1 MKVAQKIAVSYIRT
15 KFKILASVSK
25 KRAAEKAFALFRTP
39 QSRNKKE
46 LPAIF
51 REAEKLQFKFNGVVI
66 RGYRFNKGG
75 IRKVQI
81 LHGYESSVINFDRYI
96 KPLIRKGYEVLA
108 FDAPAHGRSGGKMI
122 SAPEYKEMIIQINKS
137 FGPIESYMAH
147 SLGGLALALAMQEM
161 KHDENHRLAFIA
173 PATETTTAINFF
185 FKFLKLDE
193 AVRKEFDLLILRLA
207 GRPAS
212 DYSVALAMEKIMAS
226 VCWYHDE
233 DDMITPLADALTVKE
248 QNYSNVKFVISKGL
262 GHSRIYRD
270 NKVSKSVIDFL

>member
-15 KFKILASVSK
+15 KFKLLASVSK
-25 KRAAEKAFALFRTP
+25 KRAAKKAFDLFCTP
-39 QSRNKKE
+39 QTRNKKE
-46 LPAIF
+46 LPVIF

-81 LHGYESSVINFDRYI
+81 LHGYESSVINFDRYV

-108 FDAPAHGRSGGKMI
+108 FDAPAHGRSGGKII
-122 SAPEYKEMIIQINKS
+122 SAPEYKKMIIEINKMY
-137 FGPIESYMAH
+137 GPVKSYMAH
-147 SLGGLALALAMQEM
+147 SLGGLALALAMQEI

-193 AVRKEFDLLILRLA
+193 GVRKEFDSLILRLS

-212 DYSVALAMEKIMAS
+212 DYSVAVAMKNIKAS

-233 DDMITPLADALTVKE
+233 DDTITPLADALTVKE
-248 QNYSNVKFVISKGL
+248 QNYSNVKFVISSGL

-270 NKVSKSVIDFL
+270 NKVSKSVIEFL

>member
-25 KRAAEKAFALFRTP
+25 KRAAEKAFDLFRTP

-46 LPAIF
+46 LPAVF
-51 REAEKLQFKFNGVVI
+51 KEAEKIQFKFNDMPI

-75 IRKVQI
+75 PRKVLI
-81 LHGYESSVINFDRYI
+81 LHGYESSVINFDRYVN
-96 KPLIRKGYEVLA
+96 PLIKKGYEVLA

-122 SAPEYKEMIIQINKS
+122 SAPEYKKMIIEINKIY
-137 FGPIESYMAH
+137 GPIQSYMAH
-147 SLGGLALALAMQEM
+147 SLGGLALALAMEEI

-185 FKFLKLDE
+185 FKFLRLDE
-193 AVRKEFDLLILRLA
+193 GVRKEFDLLILKLA

-212 DYSVALAMEKIMAS
+212 GYSIALAMKNIKAS

-233 DDMITPLADALTVKE
+233 DDTITPLRDALPVKE
-248 QNYSNVKFVISKGL
+248 KNYPNVKFVITKGL

-270 NKVSKSVIDFL
+270 NKVCKSVIDFL